1 MERYIFFE
9 RIEIL
14 KEYCNYCKDT
24 KKDWKSTR
32 TKKDFLNDFILNDIK
47 MNGIKNLEEKRKEIE
62 NALKYNNLTIKH
74 YLDKMEV

>member
-1 MERYIFFE
+1 MEKYIYFN
-9 RIEIL
+9 RIEII

-24 KKDWKSTR
+24 KKDYKSPR
-32 TKKDFLNDFILNDIK
+32 TKRAFQTDFILQDVK
-47 MNGIKNLEEKRKEIE
+47 MNGIKNLEEKMKEIE